1 MSEQN
6 SKAAT
11 KKFLMQLYK
20 NTKMGADSIID
31 IMPKV
36 ANEELKT
43 ELTSELERYEGFS
56 KEIKAMLFDL
66 GIEAQEENAMTKMMT
81 KVGISIN
88 TMIDASASHIAD
100 IMIQGATMGVT
111 DTTKLVREYENT
123 SCSENALSLA
133 KKIIHYEESTIE
145 KLKEFL

>member
-20 NTKMGADSIID
+20 NTKMGADAIID